1 MSFLEKQKG
10 IEAALAIQA
19 AKNHRDRDEKWGGPY
34 CIKQAI
40 VSAMSE
46 NKTSIYAAIINYQ
59 EPNLD
64 EIEEEI
70 LLEYGYDSEEFT
82 MDFRIVPND
91 LAMFEIM
98 LRYPRRNPRTPRNP
112 RGAGQVSTGDSLSL
126 KISGMPEGMIEHLR
140 CKKLEHGSYGAYLRI
155 LIEQDIR
162 SRPQDLEVQVRP

>member
-1 MSFLEKQKG
+1 MGFLEKQEG
-10 IEAALAIQA
+10 IEVALTRQA
-19 AKNHRDRDEKWGGPY
+19 AQDHKARDEKWGGPY
-34 CIKQAI
+34 CLKQAI
-40 VSAMSE
+40 VAAMSE
-46 NKTSIYAAIINYQ
+46 NKTSIYSSMINYQ

-70 LLEYGYDSEEFT
+70 LLEYGWGSEEFS

-126 KISGMPEGMIEHLR
+126 KISGMPDGMADYLKEKR
-140 CKKLEHGSYGAYLRI
+140 SAHGSYGAYLRL
-155 LIEQDIR
+155 LIEQDMR
-162 SRPQDLEVQVRP
+162 S